1 MLTLTENAATAVRSI
16 VAQAPDSD
24 NGGLRIRGNGTPEAG
39 YELQIAP
46 EPQPEDAVVETGE
59 ARVFLEPAAATELD
73 DKVLDAQVSE
83 DGSVRFALAAQP
95 A

>member
-16 VAQAPDSD
+16 VSQVPEGE

-39 YELQIAP
+39 FELQIASSP
-46 EPQPEDAVVETGE
+46 EPEDSVVEQGA

-73 DKVLDAQVSE
+73 DKVLDAEVSQ
-83 DGSVRFALAAQP
+83 DGSVRFALAAQ